1 MLYLIYFLTGTA
13 VGAIGINRSVFKTGG
28 ALAKR
33 WWGWVPVGLMS
44 FTVFIIMVVVVAPME
59 RTFVSE
65 IAFVVCCWA
74 MVSAMIGLF
83 LRFAKR
89 RVPAFDSLSEN
100 AYGIYIVHYIFVT
113 WLQYLLLENGL
124 SPLFKEMVVFLG
136 TLTLSWVSVAAIRR
150 ISAVAK
156 VI

>member
-1 MLYLIYFLTGTA
+1 
-13 VGAIGINRSVFKTGG
+13 
-28 ALAKR
+28 
-33 WWGWVPVGLMS
+33 MS
-44 FTVFIIMVVVVAPME
+44 FTVFVIMVVVVTPME
-59 RTFVSE
+59 RTIVSE
-65 IAFVVCCWA
+65 IAFVVCCCA
-74 MVSAMIGLF
+74 IVSGMTGFF

-89 RVPAFDSLSEN
+89 RVRIFDSLSEN
-100 AYGIYIVHYIFVT
+100 SYGIYFVHYVFVT

-124 SPLFKEMVVFLG
+124 SPLIKEMVVFLG